1 MIIFVEDTNLMELM
15 PLFRQET
22 NSFDLNNKPN
32 VVYNLSSL
40 SYMGVKLDYLTPPY
54 NILTTVRADREFDI
68 AYAQYILTND
78 AVFADMFK
86 LIHANYLGYNVFV
99 LVGGDE
105 ARQLITE
112 SLMKFINQRY
122 TLIPRYFA
130 TIDDIPDYYDED
142 HIYVDGIY
150 NMDADRER
158 YVYITTTIEQLEEEM
173 KADDT
178 TI

>member
-1 MIIFVEDTNLMELM
+1 
-15 PLFRQET
+15 
-22 NSFDLNNKPN
+22 
-32 VVYNLSSL
+32 
-40 SYMGVKLDYLTPPY
+40 
-54 NILTTVRADREFDI
+54 
-68 AYAQYILTND
+68 
-78 AVFADMFK
+78 
-86 LIHANYLGYNVFV
+86 
-99 LVGGDE
+99 
-105 ARQLITE
+105 
-112 SLMKFINQRY
+112 MKFISQRY